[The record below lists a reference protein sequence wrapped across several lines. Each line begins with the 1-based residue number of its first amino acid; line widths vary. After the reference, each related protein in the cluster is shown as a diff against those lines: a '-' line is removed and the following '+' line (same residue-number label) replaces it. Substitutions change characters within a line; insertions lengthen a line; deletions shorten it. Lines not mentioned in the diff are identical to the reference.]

1 MRGSHWRCLAL
12 LGADWPC
19 SMAQVLF
26 GELSEDAY
34 RDSVRMSGC
43 LQELLRAVAR
53 SSTSSNHTKARTADC
68 LEALDS
74 FFPEKDTDARKA
86 IHKALRAHAKKEV
99 SRRPTRRSTGGLA
112 VCGVKRCDG
121 LIRLQTVRTW
131 ACVTMRSGAPD
142 GDI

>member
-1 MRGSHWRCLAL
+1 VRGSHWRCLAL
-12 LGADWPC
+12 LGADGPC
-19 SMAQVLF
+19 SVAQVLF

-43 LQELLRAVAR
+43 LAELLRAVAR
-53 SSTSSNHTKARTADC
+53 SSTSRNHTKARTADC

-99 SRRPTRRSTGGLA
+99 RRRPLA

-121 LIRLQTVRTW
+121 RILLQNVRTW
-131 ACVTMRSGAPD
+131 ACVTMRSSAPD
-142 GDI
+142 GDV